1 MWIVRLALRRPWS
14 FTVMAILIVLVGIVT
29 IARMS
34 TDIFPDINIPVVSM
48 IWSYPGVAPEV
59 KFLLVDE
66 NAPIV
71 VPANTF
77 LFRAQGPQVATITK
91 ENRIHGRQFRSV
103 AISATQIEVT
113 GGLAEN
119 AKVVMNPTD
128 DLREGIQV
136 QVKPSQKPEGQD
148 RAASS
153 ERD

>member
-1 MWIVRLALRRPWS
+1 M
-14 FTVMAILIVLVGIVT
+14 TILIVLVGIVT

-34 TDIFPDINIPVVSM
+34 TDIFPDINIPVVTV

-59 KFLLVDE
+59 KFLPVDE

-71 VPANTF
+71 DH
-77 LFRAQGPQVATITK
+77 K
-91 ENRIHGRQFRSV
+91 ENRIHSRQFRSV
-103 AISATQIEVT
+103 AIPATQIEVT

>member
-1 MWIVRLALRRPWS
+1 
-14 FTVMAILIVLVGIVT
+14 MAGNSD
-29 IARMS
+29 RS
-34 TDIFPDINIPVVSM
+34 R
-48 IWSYPGVAPEV
+48 
-59 KFLLVDE
+59 
-66 NAPIV
+66 
-71 VPANTF
+71 
-77 LFRAQGPQVATITK
+77 FRHT
-91 ENRIHGRQFRSV
+91 
-103 AISATQIEVT
+103 IEVT

>member
-1 MWIVRLALRRPWS
+1 MWIVRLALRRPYS

>member
-34 TDIFPDINIPVVSM
+34 TDIFPDINIPVVTV

-59 KFLLVDE
+59 KFLPVDE

-71 VPANTF
+71 DH
-77 LFRAQGPQVATITK
+77 K
-91 ENRIHGRQFRSV
+91 ENRIHSRQFRSV

-113 GGLAEN
+113 
-119 AKVVMNPTD
+119 
-128 DLREGIQV
+128 
-136 QVKPSQKPEGQD
+136 
-148 RAASS
+148 AASRKMQKS
-153 ERD
+153 